1 MPRYPRVLTIGRVL
15 FAIAVCAFGVQVL
28 LYGRFSAGLPP
39 WPPSTPG
46 APLAAYVLGVVLI
59 LCGVCFVIPAFARQA
74 ALGVAI
80 LFGIGAL
87 LHLVH
92 VPQLFSDGQERTH
105 FFQALALGAAALVL
119 YGALE
124 MWRVRAGGLER
135 AGRYVF
141 ALCLIVFGVQH
152 FEYAPFIA
160 SLIPAWVPDRLP
172 LAYITGSA
180 FIAAGL
186 AIATG
191 LLARLGAAL
200 IGLMF
205 FLWVA
210 VLHGPRVSSARLN
223 GNEWSSLFVALGM
236 AGASWI
242 VASTFPRGK
251 MDIV

>member
-1 MPRYPRVLTIGRVL
+1 VSTIGRGL
-15 FAIAVCAFGVQVL
+15 FAIAICAFGAQAL
-28 LYGRFSAGLPP
+28 LYGHFSAGLPP
-39 WPPSTPG
+39 WPPWTPG
-46 APLAAYVLGVVLI
+46 EPLVTYVLGVALI
-59 LCGVCFVIPAFARQA
+59 LCGVCCVVPAFARQA
-74 ALGVAI
+74 ALGVAV

-87 LHLVH
+87 LHAGH
-92 VPQLFSDGQERTH
+92 VPQMISDGTERTQ
-105 FFQALALGAAALVL
+105 FLEPLALGAAALVL

-124 MWRVRAGGLER
+124 VRRLRAGGLEL

-152 FEYAPFIA
+152 YEYASFIA
-160 SLIPAWVPDRLP
+160 SLIPAWMPGRLV
-172 LAYITGSA
+172 LAYFTGSA
-180 FIAAGL
+180 FIAAGV

-191 LLARLGAAL
+191 LFARLGAAL

-205 FLWVA
+205 FLWVL
-210 VLHGPRVSSARLN
+210 VLHGPRVSNALHN
-223 GNEWSSLFVALGM
+223 GDEWSSLFVALGM

>member
-1 MPRYPRVLTIGRVL
+1 VPRYIGVLTIGRVL
-15 FAIAVCAFGVQVL
+15 FAIAVCAFGVQAL
-28 LYGRFSAGLPP
+28 LYGHFSAGLPP

-74 ALGVAI
+74 ALGVTV

-87 LHLVH
+87 LHLGH
-92 VPQLFSDGQERTH
+92 LSQLFTDGQERTR
-105 FFQALALGAAALVL
+105 FFEPLALGAAALVL
-119 YGALE
+119 YGVLE
-124 MWRVRAGGLER
+124 GRRSRASGLER

-141 ALCLIVFGVQH
+141 AFCLIVFGAQH

-160 SLIPAWVPDRLP
+160 SLIPAWMPGHLP
-172 LAYITGSA
+172 LAYFTGSA
-180 FIAAGL
+180 FIAAGV

-200 IGLMF
+200 VGLMF

-210 VLHGPRVSSARLN
+210 VLHGPRVSNALLN

-236 AGASWI
+236 AGACWI